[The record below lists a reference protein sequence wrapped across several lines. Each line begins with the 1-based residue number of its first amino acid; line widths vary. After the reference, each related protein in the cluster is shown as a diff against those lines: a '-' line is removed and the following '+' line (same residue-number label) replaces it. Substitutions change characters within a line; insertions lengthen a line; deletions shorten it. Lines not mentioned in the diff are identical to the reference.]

1 MMKEIAT
8 TITEQTGN
16 VVKLGNVYGDYSGM
30 NYAGNV
36 WDVNYFCPTIRT
48 CKGGGNPQ
56 KNTERERNDN
66 INRRSQEEASTH
78 TTWETHTA

>member
-8 TITEQTGN
+8 TISEQIGN

-36 WDVNYFCPTIRT
+36 WDKNYFCPTIRT
-48 CKGGGNPQ
+48 CQGGGNQPMVIVSD
-56 KNTERERNDN
+56 RNDN
-66 INRRSQEEASTH
+66 INWR
-78 TTWETHTA
+78 TTEKSSR